1 MTLPNA
7 TTTPLAV
14 AMAVAVAVW
23 RRCDKELGYED
34 NGNVF
39 VSCIAYLIFQL
50 R

>member
-1 MTLPNA
+1 MTSPNA

-14 AMAVAVAVW
+14 AVAVS

>member
-14 AMAVAVAVW
+14 AVAVAVS